1 MEDTMKHDGELDP
14 RRWKALA
21 VLCTA
26 FFMVILDV
34 AVVNVALPPIQA
46 DLGFSAANLQW
57 VVSAYALTFGGLL
70 LLGGRSA
77 DLLGRRRM
85 LVIGLLLFVGASLL
99 AGLAWSEA
107 SMIAARALQ
116 GVGAAVMT
124 PAALSI
130 IMTTFRE
137 GTERNKALGVW
148 GAVGASGATFGLI
161 VGGVL
166 ADTIGW
172 EWIFLLN
179 VPVGLLTVALV
190 FAIVPESR
198 EATHVKSFDAGGA
211 VSVTAGLALL
221 VYTIVD
227 ANNAGWGSARTIG
240 LFVVSALL
248 LVAFLVIELRS
259 THPLVPFRIFRL
271 GAVAGSNAASFMLG
285 AAMFGA
291 FFVITLYLQQVLGLS
306 PLEAGLAW
314 LATSLTALFSAVGSQ
329 ALVTKVGIKRP
340 LTVGLVLAAI
350 GIFLLSRM
358 SAESSYFPDLA
369 LPMLV
374 FGIGMG
380 AAFVS
385 TSIGAL
391 EGVKDQDAGLASG
404 LVNTTQQIGGAL
416 GVAVLTAVA
425 LSRTG
430 DVLAAEPGI
439 SEAVAVTEGFRSALV
454 VASGFALIG
463 ALLSLVLIRGNGS
476 EEPVGLHGLE
486 SALEPATE
494 EGTA

>member
-1 MEDTMKHDGELDP
+1 MEVTIKPEEELDP

-85 LVIGLLLFVGASLL
+85 LVIGLLLFVAASLL

-130 IMTTFRE
+130 IMTSFRE

-179 VPVGLLTVALV
+179 VPIGLLTVA
-190 FAIVPESR
+190 FIFMFVPESHASA
-198 EATHVKSFDAGGA
+198 EVKNFDAAGA

-240 LFVVSALL
+240 LLIVSGLL
-248 LVAFLVIELRS
+248 LLAFVVIELRS
-259 THPLVPFRIFRL
+259 SHPLVPFRIFRL

-291 FFVITLYLQQVLGLS
+291 FFVITLFLQQVLGMT
-306 PLEAGLAW
+306 PLEAGFAW
-314 LATSLTALFSAVGSQ
+314 LATSLTALGSAVGSQ
-329 ALVTKVGIKRP
+329 ALVTSVGIKRP
-340 LTVGLVLAAI
+340 LTIGLVLVAI
-350 GIFLLSRM
+350 GIFLLSRI
-358 SAESSYFPDLA
+358 SADSSYFPDLA
-369 LPMLV
+369 LPMIA
-374 FGIGMG
+374 FGLGMG

-391 EGVKDQDAGLASG
+391 EGVQERDAGLASG

-425 LSRTG
+425 ISRTG
-430 DVLAAEPGI
+430 ELLAAEPGTPQ
-439 SEAVAVTEGFRSALV
+439 AVAVTEGFRSALV
-454 VASGFALIG
+454 VASGFALLG
-463 ALLSLVLIRGNGS
+463 ALLSLVLIRGRGS
-476 EEPVGLHGLE
+476 EEPVGLDGLE
-486 SALEPATE
+486 PALEPATE
-494 EGTA
+494 EGTV

>member
-1 MEDTMKHDGELDP
+1 MEESIISAEPGDS

-34 AVVNVALPPIQA
+34 AVVNVALPPIQS

-70 LLGGRSA
+70 LLGGRAA

-85 LVIGLLLFVGASLL
+85 LVVGLLLFAGASLL

-161 VGGVL
+161 VGGVI

-179 VPVGLLTVALV
+179 VPIGLLTIALSFRYV
-190 FAIVPESR
+190 TESR
-198 EATHVKSFDAGGA
+198 ITTQERRFDSGGA
-211 VSVTAGLALL
+211 ISVTAGLALL
-221 VYTIVD
+221 VYAIVE
-227 ANNAGWGSARTIG
+227 ANDAGWGSARTIG
-240 LFVVSALL
+240 LLVASGVL
-248 LVAFLVIELRS
+248 LVSFVLIELRS
-259 THPLVPFRIFRL
+259 TSPLVPFRIFRL
-271 GAVAGSNAASFMLG
+271 RALAGSNAAGMMLG

-291 FFVITLYLQQVLGLS
+291 FFIITLYLQQVLGFS
-306 PLEAGLAW
+306 PLEAGFAW
-314 LATSLTALFSAVGSQ
+314 LATSLTALVSAIGSQ
-329 ALVTKVGIKRP
+329 ALVTRVGTKRP
-340 LTVGLVLAAI
+340 LAVGLVVVAT
-350 GIFLLSRM
+350 GIFLLSRI
-358 SAESSYFPDLA
+358 SAGGSYFPDLA
-369 LPMLV
+369 LPMIV
-374 FGIGMG
+374 FGLGMG

-385 TSIGAL
+385 ISIGAL
-391 EGVKDQDAGLASG
+391 EGVQESDAGLASG

-430 DVLAAEPGI
+430 DVLTATPGTPQ
-439 SEAVAVTEGFRSALV
+439 EVAVTEGFRSALI
-454 VASGFALIG
+454 VASGFALLG
-463 ALLSLVLIRGNGS
+463 ALLALVLIRGRTA
-476 EEPVGLHGLE
+476 EAPVGAHGRE
-486 SALEPATE
+486 AALEPAFE
-494 EGTA
+494 DGTA